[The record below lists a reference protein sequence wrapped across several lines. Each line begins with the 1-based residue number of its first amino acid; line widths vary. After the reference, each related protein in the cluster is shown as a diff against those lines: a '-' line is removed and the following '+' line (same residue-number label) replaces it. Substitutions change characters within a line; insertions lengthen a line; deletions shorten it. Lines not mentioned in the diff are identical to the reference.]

1 MAQQRSLLAIF
12 AHPDDE
18 SYSAAGTL
26 ATYASQGVEVRL
38 ICATKGEAGMISSPE
53 LAYRDNLGAVREEE
67 LRDACRAMGIHRP
80 HMLGYRDSGM
90 AGTKENRDP
99 QALIMASPEEV
110 IGKLVNL
117 IRQLRPDVILTFDNQ
132 GIYGHPDHVAMSK
145 YTEEAFQASGDPKRY
160 PEQLTDDVEPHA
172 PQRLFYVALPQSRV
186 EALAKTIPPELRP
199 DDEDINVENIG
210 TPDEDVTV
218 EMDID
223 AMYETK
229 REAIACHRT
238 QQKPRDFFNRLPE
251 DVRRKFFSKEHF
263 TQALPPLQQG
273 TRYADLFEGLESD

>member
-26 ATYASQGVEVRL
+26 ATYASQGAEVRL
-38 ICATKGEAGMISSPE
+38 ICATKGEAGRISSPA

-67 LRDACRAMGIHRP
+67 LQEACRVMGIHQP

-90 AGTKENRDP
+90 AGTRENRDP
-99 QALIMASPEEV
+99 QSLNMAPPEEV
-110 IGKLVNL
+110 IGNVVYL
-117 IRQLRPDVILTFDNQ
+117 IRQLRPDVVITFDHH
-132 GIYGHPDHVAMSK
+132 GGYGHPDHVTMSK
-145 YTEEAFQASGDPKRY
+145 YTEEAFQAAGDPDRY
-160 PEQLTDDVEPHA
+160 PEQITGDIKPHA
-172 PQRLFYVALPQSRV
+172 PHRLFYVAIPQSRV

-199 DDEDINVENIG
+199 DDEDINVEDIG

-218 EMDID
+218 EIDID
-223 AMYETK
+223 TMYETK

-238 QQKPRDFFNRLPE
+238 QQHPRDFFNRLPE
-251 DVRRKFFSKEHF
+251 DMRRQFFSKEHF
-263 TQALPPLQQG
+263 TQALPSLEEG
-273 TRYADLFEGLESD
+273 TRYTDLFEGLASG

>member
-38 ICATKGEAGMISSPE
+38 ICATKGEAGMISNPA
-53 LAYRDNLGAVREEE
+53 LAYRDNLGAIREEE
-67 LRDACRAMGIHRP
+67 LRDACRVLGIHQP

-90 AGTKENRDP
+90 AGTKENLDP
-99 QALIMASPEEV
+99 QSLSMASPEEV
-110 IGKLVNL
+110 IGKLVDL
-117 IRQLRPDVILTFDNQ
+117 IRQLRPDVILTFDHQ
-132 GIYGHPDHVAMSK
+132 GIYGHPDHMAMSK
-145 YTEEAFQASGDPKRY
+145 YTEEAFQASADPNRY
-160 PEQLTDDVEPHA
+160 PGQITGDVQPHA
-172 PQRLFYVALPQSRV
+172 PKRLFYVALPQSRV
-186 EALAKTIPPELRP
+186 DALAKTIPKELRP
-199 DDEDINVENIG
+199 DDEDINVEDIG

-223 AMYETK
+223 ALYETK
-229 REAIACHRT
+229 LEAIACHRT
-238 QQKPRDFFNRLPE
+238 QQKPKDFFNRLPE
-251 DVRRKFFSKEHF
+251 DVRRRFFSKEHF
-263 TQALPPLQQG
+263 SLALPPLQKG